1 MNNFEIYEPSSNIF
15 LQRNEAQNHL
25 YKIVKILPFLISAIL
40 IFLIDLRTHPTMLKC
55 ILIIALILPI
65 IKLSRIIYLI
75 LNTFKN
81 VNREEN
87 GSNRLE
93 RTFSSFEIPLKD
105 RQIVFL
111 VICSFISL
119 IIQLCLF
126 KNLLRT
132 TGINHKDFWLTIT
145 LLSLSFALILFAIFN
160 IQRLCYGKNS
170 SKLLFLIL
178 ITIADFICIANSHFI
193 SYKLVDQEP
202 DILLT
207 VENDVNSNQITYF
220 AQFAEYTLDS
230 HSTSDLE
237 EMTEGTKSEIKLIEG
252 KIYQTISICEKTTK
266 KIEKIKFKWNTEF
279 ENVRSVVS
287 DFDMNFLFEALEK
300 KAGRSTTYKLDQIL
314 KEINNSQYKAI
325 ELKNEF
331 SKLNIENMTKY
342 ETTFTVFG
350 EMGER
355 ATSLLT
361 IVEKCLMNLDQ
372 ILNIYESQSSTSKL
386 ADSIQKI
393 VNSCNF
399 SLSKSFLNSNEKCK
413 CLGKDYQTDSG
424 FNLTGFFDEAIP
436 SSNILVEG
444 EKNSFV
450 DQNTEMIYEDGINS
464 FKLNENTPNN
474 LKSSQSESTKP
485 QIIPEYIDFI
495 LNKTAIEN
503 LILILEDKIQLTKEI
518 ETDYQKTLKLCQID
532 CDLLKVETIRK
543 IFDLFEFRNNANEL
557 LSATKDHQCF
567 MNEVDNHLFQI
578 KNEKWCHH
586 FELLKQKYFE
596 LFESLADLNNKFNE
610 ENFRKYEQNLNLYN
624 KMNRSEE
631 FENSSTEQK
640 RNGLKLAFNWNCKQI
655 VTPSLKNS
663 DFSSSD
669 EDMSS
674 LEENKSKSILLGDDL
689 ENQLKNGY
697 SVIEKLKNTVDQ
709 QRRDYKSICDFNLK
723 FERFKHQFDTNLNSK
738 IFFNLILERNQ
749 KFYRLLSLVDP
760 VIEFFNEISD
770 SKELLSLT
778 RNFLKVRES
787 ICENLTIFSTQ
798 LNEVKSDFY
807 SLLESLRHLFS
818 PDDIII
824 LDLTKIILKLKQI
837 VQIKQILSSQVGEFI
852 FLLEN

>member
-1 MNNFEIYEPSSNIF
+1 MNNLEICEPSSNIF
-15 LQRNEAQNHL
+15 IQRNEAQNNL
-25 YKIVKILPFLISAIL
+25 YKIVKILPFLVSAIL
-40 IFLIDLRTHPTMLKC
+40 IFLIDQRMHPTILKC
-55 ILIIALILPI
+55 ILITALILPI

-75 LNTFKN
+75 FNTLKN

-87 GSNRLE
+87 GLNGSKSI
-93 RTFSSFEIPLKD
+93 FSSFEIPLKD
-105 RQIVFL
+105 RLIIFL

-119 IIQLCLF
+119 IIELCLF

-145 LLSLSFALILFAIFN
+145 LLSLSFVFILCAIFN

-178 ITIADFICIANSHFI
+178 ITIADFICIANSHLI
-193 SYKLVDQEP
+193 SYKLADQEP

-207 VENDVNSNQITYF
+207 VDNYVNSNQITYF
-220 AQFAEYTLDS
+220 AQFADYTLDS
-230 HSTSDLE
+230 HSSSDLE
-237 EMTEGTKSEIKLIEG
+237 EMTESTKSEIKLIEG
-252 KIYQTISICEKTTK
+252 KIYQNISICEKTTK

-287 DFDMNFLFEALEK
+287 NFDMNFLFEALEK

-325 ELKNEF
+325 EMKNEF
-331 SKLNIENMTKY
+331 CKLNVENMTKY

-355 ATSLLT
+355 ATSLST
-361 IVEKCLMNLDQ
+361 KIEKCLMDLDQ

-386 ADSIQKI
+386 TDSIQKI
-393 VNSCNF
+393 VNSYNC

-413 CLGKDYQTDSG
+413 CLEKNHQTDSG
-424 FNLTGFFDEAIP
+424 FKLTGLFDEATP
-436 SSNILVEG
+436 SSNILIER
-444 EKNSFV
+444 EKNSFI
-450 DQNTEMIYEDGINS
+450 DQNTEMIYKDEINS
-464 FKLNENTPNN
+464 FKLDENTLNN
-474 LKSSQSESTKP
+474 LKSTQSESKKP
-485 QIIPEYIDFI
+485 LMIPEYIDFI
-495 LNKTAIEN
+495 LNNTVIEN

-518 ETDYQKTLKLCQID
+518 ETDYQKTLNLCRID
-532 CDLLKVETIRK
+532 CDLLKVESIRQ
-543 IFDLFEFRNNANEL
+543 IFDLFEFRNNASEL

-624 KMNRSEE
+624 KINRCEESES
-631 FENSSTEQK
+631 SSTEQK
-640 RNGLKLAFNWNCKQI
+640 RNGLKLSFNWNCKKI
-655 VTPSLKNS
+655 VAPSLKNS
-663 DFSSSD
+663 SFSSSD
-669 EDMSS
+669 EDVSS
-674 LEENKSKSILLGDDL
+674 LDENKSKSVFLRDDL

-697 SVIEKLKNTVDQ
+697 SVIEKIRNTVDQ

-723 FERFKHQFDTNLNSK
+723 FERFKHQFVTDLNSK
-738 IFFNLILERNQ
+738 IFFNLILERSQ
-749 KFYRLLSLVDP
+749 KFYKMLSLVDP
-760 VIEFFNEISD
+760 VIEYFNETSD
-770 SKELLSLT
+770 SEKLLSFT

-787 ICENLTIFSTQ
+787 ISETLTIFYTQ
-798 LNEVKSDFY
+798 LNEVKSDF
-807 SLLESLRHLFS
+807 SNLFESLSHLFS

-824 LDLTKIILKLKQI
+824 SDLTKLILKLNQI
-837 VQIKQILSSQVGEFI
+837 VQIKHKLASQVSEFI
-852 FLLEN
+852 SLLEN